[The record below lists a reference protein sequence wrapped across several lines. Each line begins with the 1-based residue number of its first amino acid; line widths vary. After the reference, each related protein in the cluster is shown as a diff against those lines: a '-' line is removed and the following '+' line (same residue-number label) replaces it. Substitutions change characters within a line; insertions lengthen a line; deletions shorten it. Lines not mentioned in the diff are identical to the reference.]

1 LLSPKGV
8 NDIDCRLFHGFA
20 PYAFPAGGE
29 RQRMTVN
36 GLSLSSIM
44 QIP

>member
-1 LLSPKGV
+1 MEDTRTRALARGHA
-8 NDIDCRLFHGFA
+8 NR
-20 PYAFPAGGE
+20 AGGE